1 MNELEDFDR
10 RRSRFTPDDIEEIA
24 NAAAER
30 VLDKIYNEVG
40 KSVIKRLAWLAGA
53 ALIGVFMWL
62 SSKGDIPK

>member
-1 MNELEDFDR
+1 LNEPEDFDR
-10 RRSRFTPDDIEEIA
+10 RRSRFTPEEVEEIA

-30 VLDKIYNEVG
+30 VLDKVYAEVG
-40 KSVIKRLAWLAGA
+40 KSIIKRLAWIAGA